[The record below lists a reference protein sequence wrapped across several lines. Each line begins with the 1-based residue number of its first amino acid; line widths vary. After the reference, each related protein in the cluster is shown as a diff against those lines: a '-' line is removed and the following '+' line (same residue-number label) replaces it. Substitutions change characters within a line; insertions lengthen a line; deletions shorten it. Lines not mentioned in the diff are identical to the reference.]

1 MQSSCNTPTLRA
13 ALLAALASP
22 NHTLRRAKG
31 GFTATGIKIRTSSA
45 SAIAAF
51 TRRAVNKLQREGLV
65 EFDNDGAPSEVRLT
79 SIGLQVAREL
89 QSRDIA

>member
-1 MQSSCNTPTLRA
+1 MQTNCDTPILRA

-31 GFTATGIKIRTSSA
+31 GFAATGIKIRTSS
-45 SAIAAF
+45 SRAIAAF

-65 EFDNDGAPSEVRLT
+65 EFDNEGAPSEARLT
-79 SIGLQVAREL
+79 SAGVEVATQLQAA
-89 QSRDIA
+89 QA